1 MVVLLILG
9 VFVACGALGFL
20 GMRIAAGREEPNLAA
35 GTVEQDLRG
44 GLSPSVLGG
53 LLGVIPFIVFVIV
66 LVVMSIQ
73 EGEARALREAA
84 EARERGDEPAA
95 APAE

>member
-9 VFVACGALGFL
+9 VFIACGALGFL
-20 GMRIAAGREEPNLAA
+20 GMRIAASRQEPNLAA

-53 LLGVIPFIVFVIV
+53 ILGTIPFLVFVV
-66 LVVMSIQ
+66 FLVYMAI
-73 EGEARALREAA
+73 GAREERMERMAREAA
-84 EARERGDEPAA
+84 ANARDPE
-95 APAE
+95 